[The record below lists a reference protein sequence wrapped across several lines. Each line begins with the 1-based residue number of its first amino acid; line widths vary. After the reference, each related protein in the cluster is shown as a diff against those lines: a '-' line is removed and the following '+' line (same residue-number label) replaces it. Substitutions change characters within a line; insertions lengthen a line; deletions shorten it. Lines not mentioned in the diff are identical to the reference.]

1 MEHHEQALARYVARE
16 SERADT
22 IAVIVSGSL
31 SRGTERAESDI
42 DLYLLVAEDRWAA
55 ALRQQRVMYV
65 EREGADYEGGYFDV
79 KLATLSY
86 LDDAAERGD
95 DPVRSSF
102 AQARIAFSR
111 IGDLGE
117 RIARVATVPEG
128 QWRSRL
134 ASHLAQARLHGG
146 YFIKQGIQRDDP
158 VLSHH
163 AAVHLATS
171 AARAVLALNRT
182 MFPGTKELLSTLE
195 AVSDKPVGMVTA
207 IEELLRAP
215 SIQGADR
222 VLELLEPAAGW
233 SLEPEHT
240 LSTFVLDNELAWRY
254 RESPPEYR

>member
-1 MEHHEQALARYVARE
+1 MEHHERALARYVARE
-16 SERADT
+16 AERPET

-31 SRGTERAESDI
+31 SRGTERADSDI
-42 DLYLLVAEDRWAA
+42 DLYLLVAEDRWAD

-86 LDDAAERGD
+86 LEDAAERGD
-95 DPVRSSF
+95 DAVRSSF

-111 IGDLGE
+111 IGDLSE
-117 RIARVATVPEG
+117 RIERVATVPEG
-128 QWRSRL
+128 QWMPRL

-146 YFIKQGIQRDDP
+146 YFIRHGIRHDDP
-158 VLSHH
+158 LLSHH

-195 AVSDKPVGMVTA
+195 AVPDKPVGLVVA
-207 IEELLRAP
+207 IEDLLRTP
-215 SIQGADR
+215 SIRAADR
-222 VLELLEPAAGW
+222 VLELLESAAGW
-233 SLEPEHT
+233 SLDPENT
-240 LSTFVLDNELAWRY
+240 LSRFVLDNELAWRY
-254 RESPPEYR
+254 REPPPEFR